1 MEKDNINQEDKALDQ
16 ALSDEALSK
25 IDNTLTKEELANLA
39 AFFAKEMSKDSGPE
53 KPKP

>member
-1 MEKDNINQEDKALDQ
+1 MEKEDINQEDQALDKALSND
-16 ALSDEALSK
+16 ALSK

-39 AFFAKEMSKDSGPE
+39 AFFAKEMSKESSPE